1 MSAKAGGILASCLTL
16 IGLTG
21 ELALLRHE
29 LVDCYPFKLMSYPP
43 SAFFRR
49 LGNGW
54 MAVLIA
60 AFGVVAILILRK
72 LPLILAPLLTIVLP
86 IFFASWVL
94 VVTLVIY
101 GPTVPEGVRNFDHI
115 TVMGASFE
123 LFVFAAV
130 LSAFAAVGGG
140 TCSAVLWA
148 LRKRAK

>member
-43 SAFFRR
+43 SAFYGR
-49 LGNGW
+49 LGNGG
-54 MAVLIA
+54 MAALVA
-60 AFGVVAILILRK
+60 AFAVVAILILRK

-86 IFFASWVL
+86 IFFATGVMA
-94 VVTLVIY
+94 VTLVVY
-101 GPTVPEGVRNFDHI
+101 GPIVPAGIRNFDDI

-123 LFVFAAV
+123 LFTFVAV
-130 LSAFAAVGGG
+130 MSALAVVGGG

-148 LRKRAK
+148 LQKRTK